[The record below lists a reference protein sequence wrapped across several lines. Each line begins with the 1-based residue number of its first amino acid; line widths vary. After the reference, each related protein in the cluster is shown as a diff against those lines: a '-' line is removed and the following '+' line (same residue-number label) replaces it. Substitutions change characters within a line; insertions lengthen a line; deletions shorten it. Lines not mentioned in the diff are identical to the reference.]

1 MMRRVPIGAITCAAI
16 TGEHSRALDE
26 EAQSD
31 GNSPLPPLLPRVR
44 SYDELLDAHSLH
56 QFLIFNARCVEASP
70 EFASFQRTYA
80 EHWPVLRAAIGAW

>member
-1 MMRRVPIGAITCAAI
+1 MMRRAPIGAITRATI

-26 EAQSD
+26 TNARSH
-31 GNSPLPPLLPRVR
+31 GTPLLPACVR

-70 EFASFQRTYA
+70 EFASFQRTYV
-80 EHWPVLRAAIGAW
+80 EHWPVLRAAIGAS